1 MARSAAARQIYAT
14 RCENSIHIIRVCFG
28 PHCQNGSRLRI
39 SARFVDHSLRKS
51 YRRLIRRVQGRRKHC
66 LKMPFNVHQIGL
78 KTGFDR
84 AYRPRSYCSASDE
97 DGGSC
102 CDVRGQLFLG
112 GLTKDELFFFWPEG
126 E

>member
-1 MARSAAARQIYAT
+1 
-14 RCENSIHIIRVCFG
+14 
-28 PHCQNGSRLRI
+28 
-39 SARFVDHSLRKS
+39 
-51 YRRLIRRVQGRRKHC
+51 
-66 LKMPFNVHQIGL
+66 MPFNVHQIGL

-112 GLTKDELFFFWPEG
+112 GLTKDELFFLAGGGVNTVVLTLRCQNVHRSWILG
-126 E
+126 R